1 MMISAFAKG
10 AQVLDK
16 PRFAE
21 AARGAV
27 DFVRRHLWDDSRKV
41 LLRRHREGESAID
54 GFLDDYAFMG
64 LALLDLYEA
73 TFTPPDLAWAVELA
87 DRARALFEDVEG
99 GGFFST
105 SASSVG
111 QELVLRLKDDY
122 DGAEPSGNSGMALLL
137 LRLARMTDRADLRRS
152 GERTLQAFS
161 SRLEQAGTGVP
172 QMLVAH
178 AFALAK
184 PREVVLAGPADD
196 PVMREMLAAIRR
208 RFMPSAVVMRA
219 EQAGLEMPAVEGRPT
234 AYVCENFTCKLPVTS
249 VAALDELLE

>member
-1 MMISAFAKG
+1 
-10 AQVLDK
+10 
-16 PRFAE
+16 
-21 AARGAV
+21 
-27 DFVRRHLWDDSRKV
+27 
-41 LLRRHREGESAID
+41 
-54 GFLDDYAFMG
+54 
-64 LALLDLYEA
+64 
-73 TFTPPDLAWAVELA
+73 
-87 DRARALFEDVEG
+87 
-99 GGFFST
+99 
-105 SASSVG
+105 
-111 QELVLRLKDDY
+111 
-122 DGAEPSGNSGMALLL
+122 MALLL